1 MDTSAKRYTAYLM
14 SMAGLGGL
22 LYGID
27 VGAMAAAF
35 PYLKVT
41 SGYSEAQLG
50 FTVSAVLGGSIVG
63 SLVAGFLA
71 ELFGRKRMILFSSL
85 CFALSIPVI
94 CASALPVF
102 GNAGFWVM
110 LGGRTLQG
118 ASAGLFG
125 VVVPMYL
132 AECLPPESRG
142 KGTGMFQWFL
152 TIGLLFMAVVGLV
165 VVYAIGA
172 STADIPVAKKVI
184 AWQSIIW
191 ASILPGVILF
201 FGAFRLRESPRWLYK
216 KGRKDDALASLAA
229 NNGEE
234 RAKVIL
240 ADMIAADEAEAKSK
254 AALAAQAA
262 GDSIFQKKYIV
273 PFVIAVMVLACTQ
286 ATGVNSALNYSVDI
300 FQSAGLQN
308 AWANW
313 ADFGFKVVNVL
324 MTLVAMLLVDRK
336 GRTFLLKIGTS
347 GIICGLGLVG
357 TMFWLI
363 EHQMIQPGMTTG
375 LLVLLG
381 FVVFM
386 AFYAV
391 GPGVCVWLALSEL
404 MPARI
409 RANGMAIGMVINQL
423 VSTTIA
429 SVLPKWSGAFG
440 YSSVFLSLAA
450 FTIVYLVVAFIMPE
464 TKGRTLEEIEQYFST
479 GKMPAKRD

>member
-1 MDTSAKRYTAYLM
+1 MEDKCKKYSIYLM
-14 SMAGLGGL
+14 AMAGLGGL

-27 VGAMAAAF
+27 VGAMAAAY

-41 SGYSEAQLG
+41 AGYSEAQLG

-71 ELFGRKRMILFSSL
+71 EVFGRKKMILVSSL
-85 CFALSIPVI
+85 CFVLSIPII
-94 CASALPVF
+94 CASALPFF
-102 GNAGFWVM
+102 GDFGFWVM
-110 LGGRTLQG
+110 LGGRTFQG

-152 TIGLLFMAVVGLV
+152 TIGLLFMAVIGLI

-172 STADIPVAKKVI
+172 SDADIAPTKKVI

-191 ASILPGVILF
+191 ASIIPGIVLF
-201 FGAFRLRESPRWLYK
+201 FGAFKLRESPRWLYQRGK
-216 KGRKDDALASLAA
+216 KDEALNSLAA

-234 RAKVIL
+234 KAKVIL
-240 ADMIAADEAEAKSK
+240 EEMIKSDEAEAAQK
-254 AALAAQAA
+254 AANAAMTDSLLQRKYVWPFCLA
-262 GDSIFQKKYIV
+262 V
-273 PFVIAVMVLACTQ
+273 LVLACTQ

-300 FQSAGLQN
+300 FQNAGLVK

-313 ADFGFKVVNVL
+313 ADFGFKVVNVI
-324 MTLVAMLLVDRK
+324 MTLVAMLLVDKK

-347 GIICGLGLVG
+347 GIIVGLGLVG
-357 TMFWLI
+357 TIFSLT
-363 EHQMIQPGMTTG
+363 EHHVIACGMTSG

-381 FVVFM
+381 FVIFM
-386 AFYAV
+386 AFFAV

-423 VSTTIA
+423 VSTVIA
-429 SVLPKWSGAFG
+429 SVLPKWSGACG
-440 YSSVFLSLAA
+440 YSWVFFSLAA
-450 FTIVYLVVAFIMPE
+450 FTVVYLITSFVMPE
-464 TKGRTLEEIEQYFST
+464 TKGKTLEEIEKYFT
-479 GKMPAKRD
+479 KK